1 MVIRVA
7 MLVPGIMGSKLFYGT
22 GSNRREVWGENFL
35 KNYREIIEQP
45 AVLDWNGKPAA
56 DTEPLRYVYTSN
68 IRKLLK

>member
-56 DTEPLRYVYTSN
+56 DTEPIRYVYTSN